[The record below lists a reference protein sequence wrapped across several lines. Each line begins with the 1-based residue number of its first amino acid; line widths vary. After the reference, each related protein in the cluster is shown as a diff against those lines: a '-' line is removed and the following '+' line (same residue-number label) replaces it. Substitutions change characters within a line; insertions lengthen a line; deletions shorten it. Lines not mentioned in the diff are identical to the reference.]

1 MKILLASIN
10 CQKAEIDLN
19 LAVHRDV
26 VLEAHRSGCEIVV
39 FPEMS
44 LTGYLDPVVHSDHFL
59 ELASAP
65 VTELVEFG
73 GQNSIDLLFGIVERN
88 SDDRPF
94 ITQIHASAG
103 GIVGVYRKRNLAEDE
118 AKSFS
123 PGSQPYLGQISSGS
137 FGVALCADYE
147 VSDVFVAASES
158 GAEVVFHPS
167 APGLDAPRR
176 ASEKDWQ
183 RGFSWWRTSCIERHG
198 RRAKE
203 LGISIAVCTQ
213 AGVTFD
219 EDFPGWA
226 ALFGPDGE
234 IVAELPDWRAG
245 TLVVEI

>member
-1 MKILLASIN
+1 
-10 CQKAEIDLN
+10 
-19 LAVHRDV
+19 
-26 VLEAHRSGCEIVV
+26 
-39 FPEMS
+39 MS
-44 LTGYLDPVVHSDHFL
+44 LTGYLAPDIHRDHFL

-65 VTELVEFG
+65 VAQLVEFG
-73 GQNSIDLLFGIVERN
+73 GQNSLDLLFGIVERN

-103 GIVGVYRKRNLAEDE
+103 EIVGVYRKRNLADDE
-118 AKSFS
+118 ADSFS
-123 PGSQPYLGQISSGS
+123 PGSQPYLGQTSNGS
-137 FGVALCADYE
+137 FGVAVCADYE
-147 VSDVFVAASES
+147 VSDEFVAALES

-167 APGLDAPRR
+167 APGLDPPRC

-183 RGFSWWRTSCIERHG
+183 RGFDWWRISCIERHG
-198 RRAKE
+198 RRARE

-245 TLVVEI
+245 TLLVEI